1 MKLDAEE
8 LRGMP
13 ELQPGLS
20 LGRFDSKPAADAA
33 LARMVQR
40 GVRTALHHHAG
51 ADPAA
56 GAGGG
61 CGHPGA
67 FGRAAA
73 AVGAGFC
80 GLRWAGDCRRCVTT
94 TIAARGQRCCGNA
107 SAYFGPS

>member
-73 AVGAGFC
+73 AT
-80 GLRWAGDCRRCVTT
+80 RH
-94 TIAARGQRCCGNA
+94 
-107 SAYFGPS
+107 